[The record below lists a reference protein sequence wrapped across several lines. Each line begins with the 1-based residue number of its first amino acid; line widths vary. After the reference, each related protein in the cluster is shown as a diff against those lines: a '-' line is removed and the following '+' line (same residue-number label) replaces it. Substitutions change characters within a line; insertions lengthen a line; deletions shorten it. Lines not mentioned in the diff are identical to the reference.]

1 MIDQKYKAII
11 GCTALVCLT
20 ALQLTAWITGH
31 NGVVFATTSAIFG
44 VVIGGYFNIKNS
56 VKEFVKNGNDKQ

>member
-1 MIDQKYKAII
+1 MEDKYKSIV
-11 GCTALVCLT
+11 GVTALVCLT

-44 VVIGGYFNIKNS
+44 AVIGGFFNIKKS
-56 VKEFVKNGNDKQ
+56 IKEYTGVK